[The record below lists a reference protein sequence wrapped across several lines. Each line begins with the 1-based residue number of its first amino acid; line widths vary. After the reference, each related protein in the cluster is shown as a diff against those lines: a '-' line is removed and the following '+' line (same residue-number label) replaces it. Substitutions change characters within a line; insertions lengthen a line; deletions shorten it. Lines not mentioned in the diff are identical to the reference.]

1 MLSAA
6 LPGMFSVRVVLRLE
20 ARHGKGFEGLLK
32 RYFGKKTVERLVY
45 MLPSVILISEGISH
59 GPSVLDTLV
68 LWRREF
74 DGKPCVNWAVS
85 CRASASMAGGAGRD
99 EVIPSEMLSTLTADT
114 LVDWMLIHV
123 PQVQADFSAFR
134 NDERVITWCAAIRQL
149 YSSEGSGTD

>member
-1 MLSAA
+1 
-6 LPGMFSVRVVLRLE
+6 
-20 ARHGKGFEGLLK
+20 
-32 RYFGKKTVERLVY
+32 

-74 DGKPCVNWAVS
+74 DGKPCVNW
-85 CRASASMAGGAGRD
+85 AGRD

-134 NDERVITWCAAIRQL
+134 NDERVNTWCAAIRQL